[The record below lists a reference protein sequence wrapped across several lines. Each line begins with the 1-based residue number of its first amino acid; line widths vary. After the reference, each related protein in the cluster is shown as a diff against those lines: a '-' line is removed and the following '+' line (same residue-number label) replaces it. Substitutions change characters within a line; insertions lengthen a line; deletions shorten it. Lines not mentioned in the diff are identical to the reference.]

1 VQQASDK
8 PTSPDKPASLD
19 KSASP
24 GEQAFELMK
33 QSSCPIT
40 PRAYEVWFSFAKGD
54 NPALRA
60 EMRELQDKGIAI
72 STPEIDKLYE
82 THIEPRNFTGVAEKT
97 GVGVISEINNVMEMM
112 DLAMG
117 STASY
122 GQSLVMLSDDLNR
135 SADRNSVRQIVESL
149 VLATRETIAS
159 NKTLEARL
167 KESRGEIM
175 NLREALESVRVD
187 ALTDPVTCLG
197 NRKHFD
203 EMLIKSIDE
212 ANIKKSELALII
224 VDIDHFKKFNDSYG
238 HLTGDQVLRLV
249 GSTMRERVKRKS
261 TLARFGGEEFAIIL
275 PDASLDVA
283 KDIAELVRRSV
294 MARELVKR
302 STGENLGRVT
312 ISLGVAALRKGD
324 TPPLFLER
332 ADQVMFCA
340 KRAGRNR
347 VLTEKEVNLESII
360 SAA

>member
-8 PTSPDKPASLD
+8 SL
-19 KSASP
+19 SV
-24 GEQAFELMK
+24 GEKAFELMK
-33 QSSCPIT
+33 QSGCPIT
-40 PRAYEVWFSFAKGD
+40 PRAYEVWFAFSKGD
-54 NPALRA
+54 NPALRSA
-60 EMRELQDKGIAI
+60 IRELQDAGNAI
-72 STPEIDKLYE
+72 SSPELDMLYDE
-82 THIEPRNFTGVAEKT
+82 HLEPRNFTGVAEKT

-122 GQSLVMLSDDLNR
+122 GESLVTISDNLNG
-135 SADRNSVRQIVESL
+135 AQDRNQVREIVGSL

-187 ALTDPVTCLG
+187 ALTDPVTGLG

-203 EMLIKSIDE
+203 EMLIKSIDQ
-212 ANIKKSELALII
+212 AHIQKTDLTLII
-224 VDIDHFKKFNDSYG
+224 VDIDHFKKFNDTYG

-275 PDASLDVA
+275 PEANLIVA

-312 ISLGVAALRKGD
+312 ISLGVATLKKGD
-324 TPPLFLER
+324 TAPLLLER
-332 ADQVMFCA
+332 ADQVMYCA

-347 VLTEKEVNLESII
+347 VLTEAEVNLDDAIN
-360 SAA
+360 AA